1 MPSVGAESG
10 WNSWTAGN
18 LSWLIFGP
26 RPIRRPKTS
35 HSIAPCASGAGPH
48 HRRPR
53 RAGRSPAADRR
64 GGSQSRE
71 RRGPARPP
79 PPTLGRAEPAAEAVK
94 HAGRTGDAAGLAG
107 PPAVR
112 AGLNQP
118 GAGPLVGMFRPPR
131 HPAARSVPRSAVGHP
146 APPKAIQPP
155 PNPVCLRPRRRR
167 GPVPVVIPGWPVERP
182 VAGRHPASP
191 GDRRPSRTRL
201 KKRGTGSVGMPDR
214 SKPAGAHGRRSAL
227 QDIVIPPEPSGRSGV
242 GSGDTRGR
250 WTVNRVPRSGSDSNS
265 IRPPC
270 NCTIP

>member
-1 MPSVGAESG
+1 MLRDPDTIIDEVYRSDWGRIVAS
-10 WNSWTAGN
+10 
-18 LSWLIFGP
+18 LI
-26 RPIRRPKTS
+26 R
-35 HSIAPCASGAGPH
+35 
-48 HRRPR
+48 
-53 RAGRSPAADRR
+53 
-64 GGSQSRE
+64 
-71 RRGPARPP
+71 
-79 PPTLGRAEPAAEAVK
+79 
-94 HAGRTGDAAGLAG
+94 
-107 PPAVR
+107 
-112 AGLNQP
+112 
-118 GAGPLVGMFRPPR
+118 LVNDFDV
-131 HPAARSVPRSAVGHP
+131 AARLLVSVRISPKKELTPIKSSTARSAPRSAVRHP

-182 VAGRHPASP
+182 VAGHHPASP

-250 WTVNRVPRSGSDSNS
+250 WTVNRVPRSGSDPNS